1 MSDTATET
9 RTVVVEREISHPPER
24 IWRALTQ
31 SHLIG
36 EWLMKNDFRP
46 DKGHRFNFNADWG
59 SVGGEVRTV
68 VPNETLSYTWE
79 TRDLTSVVTWTL
91 APTEAGTLLRMEQT
105 GFRPDQRSY
114 YQGAVVGWRRFFS
127 NLEEVLSNME

>member
-1 MSDTATET
+1 LNDTTTET

-46 DKGHRFNFNADWG
+46 DEGHCFNFSADWG

-79 TRDLTSVVTWTL
+79 TKDLTSVVTWTL
-91 APTEAGTLLRMEQT
+91 APTETGTLLRMEQT

-114 YQGAVVGWRRFFS
+114 YQGAVVGWQRFFS
-127 NLEEVLSNME
+127 NLEEVLSRLD